1 MLYDSLMII
10 RNINTQSMHLTGH
23 IHIVYC
29 ADAHQTGSLMIRFEN
44 VHIQFKDTA
53 LLQNLTFTIAHGG
66 KVLFYGKSGIGKT
79 TIFRLMLGFEQA
91 QKGTI
96 YFNDHP
102 LDAKTV
108 WDIRHK
114 TAYVSQDPDIGSGR
128 VRIML
133 DRILSFRAN
142 HPVVL
147 DKDILPELMDFLRL
161 PASVLDDEYE
171 KLSGGEKQRIAIL
184 IALLL
189 KRSIFMLDEVTS
201 SLDAELKKRSLH
213 SSRRTKSGPCSR
225 SHTTLTGS
233 MQTISR

>member
-1 MLYDSLMII
+1 
-10 RNINTQSMHLTGH
+10 
-23 IHIVYC
+23 
-29 ADAHQTGSLMIRFEN
+29 MIRFEN

-53 LLQNLTFTIAHGG
+53 LLHNLTFTVEQGG

-102 LDAKTV
+102 LDAMTV
-108 WDIRHK
+108 WNIRQM

-128 VRIML
+128 VRTML
-133 DRILSFRAN
+133 DMIFSFRTN
-142 HPVVL
+142 HTVGL
-147 DKDILPELMDFLRL
+147 DKDRAPEVMDFLRL

-189 KRSIFMLDEVTS
+189 KRNIFLLDEVTS
-201 SLDAELKKRSLH
+201 SLDAELKKKIIQFFTQNKAWTVLAI
-213 SSRRTKSGPCSR
+213 
-225 SHTTLTGS
+225 SHDPYWLDADKIKVIRLGT
-233 MQTISR
+233 

>member
-1 MLYDSLMII
+1 
-10 RNINTQSMHLTGH
+10 
-23 IHIVYC
+23 
-29 ADAHQTGSLMIRFEN
+29 MIRFEN
-44 VHIQFKDTA
+44 IHIQFKDTA
-53 LLQNLTFTIAHGG
+53 LLQNLTFTIEQGG
-66 KVLFYGKSGIGKT
+66 KILFYGKSGIGKT

-96 YFNDHP
+96 YFNGHP

-128 VRIML
+128 VRTML
-133 DRILSFRAN
+133 DRIFSFKAN
-142 HPVVL
+142 HTVAL

-189 KRSIFMLDEVTS
+189 KRGIFMLDEVTS
-201 SLDAELKKRSLH
+201 SLDVELKKKIIEFFTH
-213 SSRRTKSGPCSR
+213 SKAWTVLAI
-225 SHTTLTGS
+225 SHDPDWLEADNIKVIRLGT
-233 MQTISR
+233 

>member
-1 MLYDSLMII
+1 
-10 RNINTQSMHLTGH
+10 
-23 IHIVYC
+23 
-29 ADAHQTGSLMIRFEN
+29 MIRFEN

-53 LLQNLTFTIAHGG
+53 LLQDLTFTIEQGG

-108 WDIRHK
+108 WDIRQK

-128 VRIML
+128 VRTML
-133 DRILSFRAN
+133 DMIFSFRAN
-142 HPVVL
+142 HPAGL
-147 DKDILPELMDFLRL
+147 DIDILPELMDFLRL

-184 IALLL
+184 ITLLL
-189 KRSIFMLDEVTS
+189 KRNIFLLDEVTS
-201 SLDAELKKRSLH
+201 SLDAELKKKIIEFFTQSKEWTVLAI
-213 SSRRTKSGPCSR
+213 
-225 SHTTLTGS
+225 SHDPDWLDANNINVIRLGT
-233 MQTISR
+233 